1 MDWMTDE
8 RLRNAIVRGWH
19 EEKLTYEQIA
29 QRLDVGE
36 ATVSRILRLHRE
48 TGSVSPRPRG
58 GGNRSPIHDEIAE
71 LLKGIVKEMP
81 DATIAELTEALL
93 NRADIATSRSSVQRA
108 MQRLG
113 FSRKKRPSPPS
124 SATHPSGA
132 RTGARTASGS

>member
-1 MDWMTDE
+1 MKDV

-29 QRLDVGE
+29 VRLDVGE

-58 GGNRSPIHDEIAE
+58 GGNRSPIHDDIAE
-71 LLKGIVKEMP
+71 LLKRLVEEMP

-93 NRADIATSRSSVQRA
+93 NRAEIETSRSPWFALPV
-108 MQRLG
+108 
-113 FSRKKRPSPPS
+113 
-124 SATHPSGA
+124 
-132 RTGARTASGS
+132 